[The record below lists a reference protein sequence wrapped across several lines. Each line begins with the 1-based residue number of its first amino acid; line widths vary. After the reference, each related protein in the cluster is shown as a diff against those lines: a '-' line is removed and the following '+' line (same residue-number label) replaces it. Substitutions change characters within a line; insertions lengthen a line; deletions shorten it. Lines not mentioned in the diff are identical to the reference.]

1 MLPGTPP
8 GAPGPCLCFSILQLG
23 KPAGEFAAAGPHP
36 IWHTSAAALHDPR
49 RARSWCVYNTGQE
62 KCAASGAE
70 RSAELPAGRACIS
83 PWRIGGGRR
92 RRPCHPQ
99 AVRAA
104 QGAALAPP
112 CATCRTCHRLSPSI
126 WRLRKK
132 SRRPTACAA
141 SASLSA
147 ALDQTK
153 RNALPHSRCSKKQR
167 RQLAQR
173 YRAKALRA
181 ALFVAEAK
189 EAPELEAP
197 LNIPLALSASDLD
210 LTWGAKR
217 QQLHT
222 TRSRCAR
229 TVRRAT

>member
-1 MLPGTPP
+1 MLVPFNSATWQASRRIRSCRTSSCLAYQRSSFSRPAEGEVMVRLQYRPREMRGKRR
-8 GAPGPCLCFSILQLG
+8 GAPCG
-23 KPAGEFAAAGPHP
+23 AARRQ
-36 IWHTSAAALHDPR
+36 SLHQPV
-49 RARSWCVYNTGQE
+49 AH
-62 KCAASGAE
+62 
-70 RSAELPAGRACIS
+70 
-83 PWRIGGGRR
+83 RR
-92 RRPCHPQ
+92 RTTTM
-99 AVRAA
+99 

-126 WRLRKK
+126 WRLRKN

-153 RNALPHSRCSKKQR
+153 RNALPRSRCSKKQR

-181 ALFVAEAK
+181 ALLVAEAR

-229 TVRRAT
+229 TVCRATSTLRPL